1 MIFTTRP
8 LIALSG
14 TTMSCPP
21 PTKPAPGLQF
31 GNYCF
36 KAVSEIDMIDDLTQK
51 ARFIGFD
58 IDMTYVSRV
67 VHRECLDYC
76 KKTFRHQKWK
86 CTQPT
91 VTMLTNIKNKECKSE
106 LFFELQGKTTRLV

>member
-8 LIALSG
+8 LISLGA
-14 TTMSCPP
+14 TMSCPP
-21 PTKPAPGLQF
+21 PTKPLPGLGF
-31 GNYCF
+31 GDYCF

-58 IDMTYVSRV
+58 IDMSYLSRAV
-67 VHRECLDYC
+67 KRECMDYC
-76 KKTFRHQKWK
+76 KRTFRQGQKWK
-86 CTQPT
+86 CTEPV
-91 VTMLTNIKNKECKSE
+91 VTMLTHIKNKECKSE